1 MNVKNYLLAA
11 LLVSSLPTFAQK
23 KWTMQ
28 ECIDYAM
35 ANNISL
41 KKSSLQ
47 RMSTNEDLQS
57 SKAQLLPSLN
67 FSTSQNLNY
76 RPWPTAGMSTVVD
89 GRAMA
94 GVDKVYYNGSYS
106 LNGNWTVWN
115 GNRNHN
121 QVTLN
126 DVAEQAAA
134 EDSIVK
140 ARSLEEQLAL
150 LFVRILYSKE
160 AVKVSEKTLE
170 ASKVNENRG
179 MEMYRVGSLS
189 KAALS
194 QLTSQRAQD
203 EYNLVQSES
212 NVRNYKRQLKA
223 LLQITDEDEFD
234 VVATQATESMALQ
247 PIPSVQSVY
256 EAAVENR
263 PEIKRARLSVESANI
278 QRRIA
283 TAQYLPTVTLNA
295 SATSNHSSQ
304 NNNAWGTQL
313 KNGFNV
319 GGGFSVNVP
328 IFDRR
333 EARTAVNKANIQ
345 KQQALLD
352 IRDKETT
359 LYSTISDFWIQAY
372 NNQQQYKSA
381 KVSTESAQTSYDL
394 LSEQFQVGLK
404 NIVELQEGKTR
415 LLTAQQSELQAKYT
429 TIYCIKMLEFYKK

>member
-1 MNVKNYLLAA
+1 MTKYLVTILGAI
-11 LLVSSLPTFAQK
+11 LLLSQTIQART
-23 KWTMQ
+23 WTYE
-28 ECIDYAM
+28 ECLDYCLT
-35 ANNISL
+35 NNISL
-41 KKSSLQ
+41 QKLGLTRQ
-47 RMSTNEDLQS
+47 TAFETL
-57 SKAQLLPSLN
+57 KASEAALFPSLN
-67 FSTSQNLNY
+67 FTTNQNVAYQPWKQGMTIQNNEVQTVTKKTS
-76 RPWPTAGMSTVVD
+76 
-89 GRAMA
+89 
-94 GVDKVYYNGSYS
+94 YNGAYT
-106 LNGNWTVWN
+106 LGGNWTVWN

-121 QVTLN
+121 QVKLN

-223 LLQITDEDEFD
+223 LLQITDEEEFD
-234 VVATQATESMALQ
+234 VIATQATEAMALQ

>member
-1 MNVKNYLLAA
+1 MTKYLVTILGAV
-11 LLVSSLPTFAQK
+11 LLFSQTIQART
-23 KWTMQ
+23 WTYE
-28 ECIDYAM
+28 ECLEYCLT
-35 ANNISL
+35 NNISL
-41 KKSSLQ
+41 QKLGLTRQ
-47 RMSTNEDLQS
+47 TAMETL
-57 SKAQLLPSLN
+57 KASESALFPSLN
-67 FSTSQNLNY
+67 FTTNQNVAYQPWKQGMTIQNNELQTVTKKTSYTGAYTL
-76 RPWPTAGMSTVVD
+76 S
-89 GRAMA
+89 
-94 GVDKVYYNGSYS
+94 
-106 LNGNWTVWN
+106 GNWTVWN

-121 QVTLN
+121 QVRLN
-126 DVAEQAAA
+126 DIAEQAAA

-150 LFVRILYSKE
+150 LFVRILYSKD
-160 AVKVSEKTLE
+160 AVSVSEKTLE

-179 MEMYRVGSLS
+179 KEMYRVGSLS

-203 EYNLVQSES
+203 EFNLVQSES

-223 LLQITDEDEFD
+223 LLQITDEEDFD
-234 VVATQATESMALQ
+234 VIASQATDAMALQ

-263 PEIKRARLSVESANI
+263 PEIKRARLSVETANI
-278 QRRIA
+278 QRKIA
-283 TAQYLPTVTLNA
+283 SAQYLPTITLNA
-295 SATSNHSSQ
+295 SATTNSSSQ
-304 NNNAWGTQL
+304 SNNAVGTQL
-313 KNGFNV
+313 KNGFNL

-333 EARTAVNKANIQ
+333 EAKTAVNKANIQ

-359 LYSTISDFWIQAY
+359 LYSTISDLWIQAY
-372 NNQQQYKSA
+372 NNQEQFKSA
-381 KVSTESAQTSYDL
+381 KVGTESAQVSYDL

-415 LLTAQQSELQAKYT
+415 LLNAQQAELQAKYT
-429 TIYCIKMLEFYKK
+429 TIYCIKMLEFYKQ

>member
-1 MNVKNYLLAA
+1 MTKYLVTILGAI
-11 LLVSSLPTFAQK
+11 LLLSQTIQART
-23 KWTMQ
+23 WTYE
-28 ECIDYAM
+28 ECLDYCLT
-35 ANNISL
+35 NNISL
-41 KKSSLQ
+41 QKLGLTRQ
-47 RMSTNEDLQS
+47 TAFETL
-57 SKAQLLPSLN
+57 KASEAALFPSLN
-67 FSTSQNLNY
+67 FTTNQNVAYQPWKQGMTIQNNEVQTVTKKTS
-76 RPWPTAGMSTVVD
+76 
-89 GRAMA
+89 
-94 GVDKVYYNGSYS
+94 YNGAYT
-106 LNGNWTVWN
+106 LGGNWTVWN

-121 QVTLN
+121 QVKLN

-223 LLQITDEDEFD
+223 LLQITDEEEFD
-234 VVATQATESMALQ
+234 VVETQATDAMALQ

-352 IRDKETT
+352 WQDQQKQLYQTIEQYWLDAETNLQKYRT
-359 LYSTISDFWIQAY
+359 AQ
-372 NNQQQYKSA
+372 
-381 KVSTESAQTSYDL
+381 VTEQSELQSYEL
-394 LSEQFQVGLK
+394 LQEQFQLGLK
-404 NIVELQEGKTR
+404 NIVELMSGKDK
-415 LLTAQQSELQAKYT
+415 LLAAQQNKLQSKYQ
-429 TIYCIKMLEFYKK
+429 TILAQQMLKFYAGQ

>member
-1 MNVKNYLLAA
+1 MTKYLVTILGAV
-11 LLVSSLPTFAQK
+11 LLFSQTIQART
-23 KWTMQ
+23 WTYE
-28 ECIDYAM
+28 ECLEYCLT
-35 ANNISL
+35 NNISL
-41 KKSSLQ
+41 QKLGLTRQ
-47 RMSTNEDLQS
+47 TAMETL
-57 SKAQLLPSLN
+57 KASESALFPSLN
-67 FSTSQNLNY
+67 FTTNQNVAYQPWKQGMTIQNNELQTVTKKTSYTGAYTL
-76 RPWPTAGMSTVVD
+76 G
-89 GRAMA
+89 
-94 GVDKVYYNGSYS
+94 
-106 LNGNWTVWN
+106 GNWTVWN

-121 QVTLN
+121 QVRLN
-126 DVAEQAAA
+126 DIAEQAAV

-150 LFVRILYSKE
+150 LFVRILYSKD
-160 AVKVSEKTLE
+160 AVTVSEKTLE

-179 MEMYRVGSLS
+179 KEMYRVGSLS

-203 EYNLVQSES
+203 EFNLVQSES

-223 LLQITDEDEFD
+223 LLQITDEEDFD
-234 VVATQATESMALQ
+234 VIASQATDAMALQ

-263 PEIKRARLSVESANI
+263 PEIKRARLSVETANI
-278 QRRIA
+278 QRKIA
-283 TAQYLPTVTLNA
+283 SAQYLPTITLNA
-295 SATSNHSSQ
+295 SATTNSSSQ
-304 NNNAWGTQL
+304 SNNAVGTQL
-313 KNGFNV
+313 KNGFNL

-333 EARTAVNKANIQ
+333 EAKTAVNKANIQ

-359 LYSTISDFWIQAY
+359 LYSTISDLWIQAY
-372 NNQQQYKSA
+372 NNQEQFKSA
-381 KVSTESAQTSYDL
+381 KVGTESAQVSYDL

-415 LLTAQQSELQAKYT
+415 LLNAQQAELQAKYT
-429 TIYCIKMLEFYKK
+429 TIYCIKMLEFYKQ

>member
-1 MNVKNYLLAA
+1 MTKYLVTILGAV
-11 LLVSSLPTFAQK
+11 LLFSQTIQART
-23 KWTMQ
+23 WTYD
-28 ECIDYAM
+28 ECLEYCLT
-35 ANNISL
+35 NNISL
-41 KKSSLQ
+41 QKLGLTRQ
-47 RMSTNEDLQS
+47 TAMETL
-57 SKAQLLPSLN
+57 KASESALFPSLN
-67 FSTSQNLNY
+67 FTTNQNVANQPWKQGMTIQNNELQTVTKKTSYTGAYTL
-76 RPWPTAGMSTVVD
+76 G
-89 GRAMA
+89 
-94 GVDKVYYNGSYS
+94 
-106 LNGNWTVWN
+106 GNWTVWN

-121 QVTLN
+121 QVRLN
-126 DVAEQAAA
+126 DIAEQAAA

-150 LFVRILYSKE
+150 LFVRILYSKD
-160 AVKVSEKTLE
+160 AVSVSEKTLE

-179 MEMYRVGSLS
+179 KEMYRVGSLS

-203 EYNLVQSES
+203 EFNLVQSES

-223 LLQITDEDEFD
+223 LLQITDEEDFD
-234 VVATQATESMALQ
+234 VIASQATDAMALQ

-263 PEIKRARLSVESANI
+263 PEIKRARLSVETANI
-278 QRRIA
+278 QRKIA
-283 TAQYLPTVTLNA
+283 SAQYLPTITLNA
-295 SATSNHSSQ
+295 SATTNSSSQ
-304 NNNAWGTQL
+304 SNNAVGTQL
-313 KNGFNV
+313 KNGFNL

-333 EARTAVNKANIQ
+333 EAKTAVNKANIQ

-359 LYSTISDFWIQAY
+359 LYSTISDLWIQAY
-372 NNQQQYKSA
+372 NNQEQFKSA
-381 KVSTESAQTSYDL
+381 KVGTESAQVSYDL

-415 LLTAQQSELQAKYT
+415 LLNAQQAELQAKYT
-429 TIYCIKMLEFYKK
+429 TIYCIKMLEFYKQ

>member
-1 MNVKNYLLAA
+1 MTKYLVTILGAV
-11 LLVSSLPTFAQK
+11 LLFSQTIQART
-23 KWTMQ
+23 WTYE
-28 ECIDYAM
+28 ECLEYCLT
-35 ANNISL
+35 NNISL
-41 KKSSLQ
+41 QKLGLTRQ
-47 RMSTNEDLQS
+47 TAMETL
-57 SKAQLLPSLN
+57 KASESALFPSLN
-67 FSTSQNLNY
+67 FTTNQNVAYQPWKQGMTIQNNELQTVTKKTSYTGAYTL
-76 RPWPTAGMSTVVD
+76 G
-89 GRAMA
+89 
-94 GVDKVYYNGSYS
+94 
-106 LNGNWTVWN
+106 GNWTVWN

-121 QVTLN
+121 QVRHN
-126 DVAEQAAA
+126 DIAEQAAA

-150 LFVRILYSKE
+150 LFVRILYSKD
-160 AVKVSEKTLE
+160 AVSVSEKTLE

-179 MEMYRVGSLS
+179 KEMYRVGSLS

-203 EYNLVQSES
+203 EFNLVQSES

-223 LLQITDEDEFD
+223 LLQITDEEDFD
-234 VVATQATESMALQ
+234 VIASQATDAMALQ

-263 PEIKRARLSVESANI
+263 PEIKRARLSVETANI
-278 QRRIA
+278 QRKIA
-283 TAQYLPTVTLNA
+283 SAQYLPTITLNA
-295 SATSNHSSQ
+295 SATTNSSSQ
-304 NNNAWGTQL
+304 SNNAVGTQL
-313 KNGFNV
+313 KNGFNL

-333 EARTAVNKANIQ
+333 EAKTAVNKANIQ

-359 LYSTISDFWIQAY
+359 LYSTISDLWIQAY
-372 NNQQQYKSA
+372 NNQEQFKSA
-381 KVSTESAQTSYDL
+381 KVGTESAQVSYDL

-415 LLTAQQSELQAKYT
+415 LLNAQQAELQAKYT
-429 TIYCIKMLEFYKK
+429 TIYCIKMLEFYKQ

>member
-1 MNVKNYLLAA
+1 MTKYLVTILGAV
-11 LLVSSLPTFAQK
+11 LLFSQTIQART
-23 KWTMQ
+23 WTYE
-28 ECIDYAM
+28 ECLEYCLT
-35 ANNISL
+35 NNISL
-41 KKSSLQ
+41 QKLGLTRQ
-47 RMSTNEDLQS
+47 TAMETL
-57 SKAQLLPSLN
+57 KASESALFPSLN
-67 FSTSQNLNY
+67 FTTNQNVAYQPWKQGMTIQNNELQTVTKKTSYTGAYTL
-76 RPWPTAGMSTVVD
+76 G
-89 GRAMA
+89 
-94 GVDKVYYNGSYS
+94 
-106 LNGNWTVWN
+106 GNWTVWN

-121 QVTLN
+121 QVRLN
-126 DVAEQAAA
+126 DIAEQAAA

-150 LFVRILYSKE
+150 LFVRILYSKD
-160 AVKVSEKTLE
+160 AVSVSEKTLE

-179 MEMYRVGSLS
+179 KEMYRVGSLS

-203 EYNLVQSES
+203 EFNLVQSES

-223 LLQITDEDEFD
+223 LLQITDEEDFD
-234 VVATQATESMALQ
+234 VIASQATDAMALQ

-263 PEIKRARLSVESANI
+263 PEIKRARLSVETANI
-278 QRRIA
+278 QRKIA
-283 TAQYLPTVTLNA
+283 SAQYLPTITLNA
-295 SATSNHSSQ
+295 SATTNSSSQ
-304 NNNAWGTQL
+304 SNNAVGTQL
-313 KNGFNV
+313 KNGFNL

-333 EARTAVNKANIQ
+333 EAKTAVNKANIQ

-359 LYSTISDFWIQAY
+359 LYSTISDLWIQAY
-372 NNQQQYKSA
+372 NNQEQFKSA
-381 KVSTESAQTSYDL
+381 KVGTESAQVSYDL

-415 LLTAQQSELQAKYT
+415 LLNAQQAELQAKYT
-429 TIYCIKMLEFYKK
+429 TIYCIKMLEFYKQ

>member
-11 LLVSSLPTFAQK
+11 LLISSIPTFAQK

>member
-1 MNVKNYLLAA
+1 
-11 LLVSSLPTFAQK
+11 
-23 KWTMQ
+23 
-28 ECIDYAM
+28 
-35 ANNISL
+35 
-41 KKSSLQ
+41 
-47 RMSTNEDLQS
+47 
-57 SKAQLLPSLN
+57 
-67 FSTSQNLNY
+67 
-76 RPWPTAGMSTVVD
+76 
-89 GRAMA
+89 
-94 GVDKVYYNGSYS
+94 
-106 LNGNWTVWN
+106 VWN

-121 QVTLN
+121 QVKLN

-160 AVKVSEKTLE
+160 AVNLNEKILE

-179 MEMYRVGSLS
+179 LEMYRVGSLS

-203 EYNLVQSES
+203 EFNLVQSES

-223 LLQITDEDEFD
+223 LLQITDEEEFD

-263 PEIKRARLSVESANI
+263 PEIKRARLSIESADI

-283 TAQYLPTVTLNA
+283 SAQRLPTVTLNA
-295 SATSNHSSQ
+295 SATTNSSSQ

-313 KNGFNV
+313 KNGLNI

-359 LYSTISDFWIQAY
+359 LYSSISDFWIQAY

-415 LLTAQQSELQAKYT
+415 LLNAQQSELQAKYT